1 MYFIFL
7 PILVP
12 TPEINLNTSDA
23 YYIAG
28 SSLVL
33 SCQLILLSG
42 NIDINTV
49 AVFKL
54 KNFFHDAV
62 LISDMSAPENINE
75 TNFIYTA
82 IFNFSLLKLSAAGEY
97 TCAGIIDDAVNSSFI
112 IQSNE
117 IVDSE
122 NVFIKSK

>member
-1 MYFIFL
+1 M
-7 PILVP
+7 
-12 TPEINLNTSDA
+12 
-23 YYIAG
+23 
-28 SSLVL
+28 
-33 SCQLILLSG
+33 QLLSG

-54 KNFFHDAV
+54 KNSFHDAV
-62 LISDMSAPENINE
+62 LISDMSAPEIINE

-82 IFNFSLLKLSAAGEY
+82 FFILSDLKVSAAGEY
-97 TCAGIIDDAVNSSFI
+97 TCTGVIGDAVNSSFI

-117 IVDSE
+117 TVDSE